1 MTRQITIKL
10 TGEDNN
16 VSKQAEVNV
25 LDDLFAFFKDRNLYL
40 SSFFR
45 PELVEWATQAIE
57 NDIAPDI
64 WGDRMYHINQM
75 RDRGV
80 ELRNAEIAINKLE
93 DEIKTGYDN
102 TEAAFI
108 ERDERIEGMKDM
120 VERYQHDIDG
130 YKSEVREL
138 EVKLEFSREVV
149 VKQNERISAHQ
160 QEILELKSQL
170 WDTFAEGMP

>member
-1 MTRQITIKL
+1 MTRQITIKML
-10 TGEDNN
+10 SDDSAI
-16 VSKQAEVNV
+16 SKQAEVNV

-45 PELVEWATQAIE
+45 PDLIDWATQAIS
-57 NDIAPDI
+57 NDLSPDI
-64 WGDRMYHINQM
+64 WADRNYRSSIADERASQ
-75 RDRGV
+75 
-80 ELRNAEIAINKLE
+80 LRNAEIAINKLE

-108 ERDERIEGMKDM
+108 ERDERIEGMKDI

-160 QEILELKSQL
+160 QEILELKSKL

>member
-1 MTRQITIKL
+1 MSELTIRMTND
-10 TGEDNN
+10 DNQ
-16 VSKQAEVNV
+16 VSKKNEANILGE
-25 LDDLFAFFKDRNLYL
+25 LEKFFRDRNVYL
-40 SSFFR
+40 NTFFR
-45 PELVEWATQAIE
+45 PELVDWAIQAIE

-64 WGDRMYHINQM
+64 WADRVFRISEHYEVAQKLHN
-75 RDRGV
+75 
-80 ELRNAEIAINKLE
+80 LRAANEMLE
-93 DEIKTGYDN
+93 DQINTGYDN
-102 TEAAFI
+102 TEAAFV